1 MQFKQEKYLYFAK
14 VGVVNVDA
22 TTSCIV
28 PASRYLG
35 CDPISATTTDF
46 KFQDIN
52 TNNTAIVIRLTH
64 GTGKNK
70 EVIEQFMQILN
81 SDTKDNFIV
90 VADSE
95 KDTGSITGAANKD
108 TEFHAHFRGN
118 VTECTSIS

>member
-1 MQFKQEKYLYFAK
+1 MKEKYLYFAK

-35 CDPISATTTDF
+35 CNPASNAITDF

-52 TNNTAIVIRLTH
+52 TNNTAIVVRLTH
-64 GTGKNK
+64 TAGKNK
-70 EVIEQFMQILN
+70 EVIEKMMQIMN
-81 SDTKDNFIV
+81 SDVKDNFIV

-95 KDTGSITGAANKD
+95 KDTGSITGAATKD
-108 TEFHAHFRGN
+108 VEIHSHFDGV
-118 VTECTSIS
+118 VTECTSIT

>member
-1 MQFKQEKYLYFAK
+1 MKEKYLYFAK

-22 TTSCIV
+22 TTSCVV

-35 CDPISATTTDF
+35 CNPASNAITDF

-64 GTGKNK
+64 TADKNK
-70 EVIEQFMQILN
+70 EVIEAFMQILN
-81 SDTKDNFIV
+81 SDVKDNFIV

-108 TEFHAHFRGN
+108 VLMHAHFGGL
-118 VTECTSIS
+118 VTECTSIT

>member
-1 MQFKQEKYLYFAK
+1 MQFKHEKYLYFAK

-22 TTSCIV
+22 TTSCV
-28 PASRYLG
+28 VAASRYLG
-35 CDPISATTTDF
+35 CDPISNATTDF

-64 GTGKNK
+64 GTSKNK
-70 EVIEQFMQILN
+70 EVN

-118 VTECTSIS
+118 VTECTSIT

>member
-1 MQFKQEKYLYFAK
+1 MQFKHEKYLYFAK

-22 TTSCIV
+22 TTSCV
-28 PASRYLG
+28 VAASRYLG
-35 CDPISATTTDF
+35 CNPISNSTTDF

-64 GTGKNK
+64 GTSKNK

-108 TEFHAHFRGN
+108 VEIHAHFRGN
-118 VTECTSIS
+118 VTECTSIT

>member
-1 MQFKQEKYLYFAK
+1 MKEKYLYFAK

-35 CDPISATTTDF
+35 CNPISATTTDF

-64 GTGKNK
+64 TSGKNK
-70 EVIEQFMQILN
+70 DVIEKMMQLMN
-81 SDTKDNFIV
+81 STVKDNFIV

>member
-1 MQFKQEKYLYFAK
+1 MKENYLYFAK

-35 CDPISATTTDF
+35 CDPISNTTTDF
-46 KFQDIN
+46 KFQDID

-64 GTGKNK
+64 ATSKNK
-70 EVIEQFMQILN
+70 DVIEKMMQIMN
-81 SDTKDNFIV
+81 ATVKDNFIV

-95 KDTGSITGAANKD
+95 KDTGSITGAATK
-108 TEFHAHFRGN
+108 EVEIHSHFEGL
-118 VTECTSIS
+118 VSECTSIT

>member
-1 MQFKQEKYLYFAK
+1 MKENYLYFAK

-35 CDPISATTTDF
+35 CDPASNAATDF
-46 KFQDIN
+46 KFQDI
-52 TNNTAIVIRLTH
+52 TGSNTAIVIRLGH
-64 GTGKNK
+64 ATGKNK
-70 EVIEQFMQILN
+70 EVIEKMMQLMN
-81 SDTKDNFIV
+81 ATTKDNFIV

-108 TEFHAHFRGN
+108 VEIHSHFEGL
-118 VTECTSIS
+118 VTQCTSIT

>member
-1 MQFKQEKYLYFAK
+1 MTKEKYLYFAK

-35 CDPISATTTDF
+35 CNPASNAATDF
-46 KFQDIN
+46 KFQDVTGN
-52 TNNTAIVIRLTH
+52 STAIVIRLGHATS
-64 GTGKNK
+64 KNK
-70 EVIEQFMQILN
+70 EVIERFMEILN
-81 SDTKDNFIV
+81 SDSKDPFIV

-108 TEFHAHFRGN
+108 VLIHSNFGGL
-118 VTECTSIS
+118 VTECTSIT

>member
-1 MQFKQEKYLYFAK
+1 MKEKYLYFAK

-35 CDPISATTTDF
+35 CNPASNAITDF
-46 KFQDIN
+46 KFKDIN

-64 GTGKNK
+64 TADKNK
-70 EVIEQFMQILN
+70 EVIEAFMQILN
-81 SDTKDNFIV
+81 SDAKDNFIV

-108 TEFHAHFRGN
+108 VLMHAHFGGL
-118 VTECTSIS
+118 VTECTSIT

>member
-1 MQFKQEKYLYFAK
+1 MKEKYLYFAK

-22 TTSCIV
+22 TTSAMI

-35 CDPISATTTDF
+35 CNPISATTTDF
-46 KFQDIN
+46 KFQDID

-64 GTGKNK
+64 TSGKNK
-70 EVIEQFMQILN
+70 DVMEKMMQLMN
-81 SDTKDNFIV
+81 STMKDNFIV

-108 TEFHAHFRGN
+108 TEIHSHFEGL
-118 VTECTSIS
+118 VSECTSIT

>member
-1 MQFKQEKYLYFAK
+1 MKENYLYFAK

-35 CDPISATTTDF
+35 CNPISNQTTDF
-46 KFQDIN
+46 KFQDID

-64 GTGKNK
+64 TAGKNK
-70 EVIEQFMQILN
+70 DVIEKMMQIIN
-81 SDTKDNFIV
+81 ATVKDNFIV

-95 KDTGSITGAANKD
+95 KDTGGITGAANKD
-108 TEFHAHFRGN
+108 VEIHSHFDGL
-118 VTECTSIS
+118 VSECTSIT

>member
-1 MQFKQEKYLYFAK
+1 MKEKYLYFAK

-22 TTSCIV
+22 TTSAII

-35 CDPISATTTDF
+35 CDPISNAIVDF

-52 TNNTAIVIRLTH
+52 TNNTAIVVRITH
-64 GTGKNK
+64 ATGKNK
-70 EVIEQFMQILN
+70 EVIEKMMQLMN
-81 SDTKDNFIV
+81 SDFKDNFIV

-108 TEFHAHFRGN
+108 VVMHAHFDGL
-118 VTECTSIS
+118 VTECTSIT

>member
-1 MQFKQEKYLYFAK
+1 MKEKENYLYFAK

-35 CDPISATTTDF
+35 CNPISATTTDF

-64 GTGKNK
+64 SSGKNK
-70 EVIEQFMQILN
+70 DVIEKMMQLLN
-81 SDTKDNFIV
+81 STARDNFIV

-108 TEFHAHFRGN
+108 VVIHANFEGL
-118 VTECTSIS
+118 VTECTSIT